1 MSNSGQCSERVLD
14 RGTSDLASGHHS
26 EQASVRMNGGG
37 MPGTNVGGRTSDEK
51 CVVCCCLYLQIFK
64 VTVGS
69 SKDERQF
76 RRECVCN
83 TFWLGVL
90 YLVAAIIGYVQPGGA
105 MEHWYRRSPLA
116 VPSART

>member
-1 MSNSGQCSERVLD
+1 MSNSGQCRERVLD
-14 RGTSDLASGHHS
+14 RGTSDLASGHQS

-69 SKDERQF
+69 SKDEGQF

-105 MEHWYRRSPLA
+105 MEH
-116 VPSART
+116 